1 MKVLIIGNGGREHA
15 LGYKI
20 KQSKRITSLYF
31 APGNAGTA
39 TIGENICIKTDD
51 VNLLKEFAI
60 HEGIDITIVGPEV
73 TLEKGIVEEFL
84 KDGLKIFGPSK
95 HSALLETSKAFSK
108 KFMEKYEIPTAQYK
122 VFEDY
127 NTAIDALKEYTFPLV
142 IKADGLASGKGV
154 FICYSKEE
162 ACDAL
167 KKVMMDKIFLEAGNR
182 VIIEE
187 FLEGKEVSLLCFV
200 DGKTILPME
209 SASDYKKAHDNDLGL
224 NTGGMGCISPSPY
237 YRDDLGQDIIKKT
250 LKGMQEENLN
260 YSGIIYI
267 GLILTKDGP
276 KVLEY
281 NVRFGDPE
289 TEVLM
294 LRLETDLI
302 DIIELAINR
311 QLDTVDL
318 IWKIGVAICVVVASY
333 GYPENPIVGK
343 EIKGIPNSTSD
354 FVVFHA
360 GTKFVLDKLV
370 SSGGRVLVASAIGK
384 TPESARS
391 LVYKKIQ
398 EIQIENSFYRC
409 DIGLTK

>member
-318 IWKIGVAICVVVASY
+318 IWKSGVAICVVVASY

-343 EIKGIPNSTSD
+343 EIKGIPNSTSN

-384 TPESARS
+384 TAENARS